1 MESFA
6 RVTGFTAV
14 HLKYTLSMFGGTMR
28 MLVFGDRGSKRPITF
43 GTSFH
48 FLLLKGEQFEESV
61 QSNDWYRQMKLA
73 EGKLRLVVQFNSSVL
88 SLKGTSAVGAS

>member
-28 MLVFGDRGSKRPITF
+28 ILVLGERGSPRPILLV
-43 GTSFH
+43 TSFH
-48 FLLLKGEQFEESV
+48 VLLLKDEQLEESV
-61 QSNDWYRQMKLA
+61 QTNDWYRQEKLA
-73 EGKLRLVVQFNSSVL
+73 AGKLRLVVQFNSSSS
-88 SLKGTSAVGAS
+88 SLMT